1 MILSQEEREYIQLFN
16 DMIVALYAD
25 SDIESLLAFC
35 NQCIAKEA
43 EIFSSMSRHL
53 EMMRKKNNDIQ
64 NAHYLKNLINGVIS
78 MLGNE
83 NIILYDNIEELDMQV
98 IRQIKITLA
107 VFNNLDNKYISKH
120 SVEGICEY
128 IYSNTFLKELDIK
141 LVSLL
146 KRLYSEPNTID
157 ESDKDILIVL
167 LKYFLYDMQHK
178 IKYNYINML
187 IIENQ
192 EQPIIEEKANTLQS
206 FLFYA
211 QRTAGIRYKKI
222 VVNEAVLL
230 DDDTIMEIE
239 KDASVNSTLSKDEP
253 IQSSKALIGIDCQS
267 NASVQQQ
274 TNEKKKPAIVL
285 DKEKLLEK
293 LCPSLHNR
301 EQVRRILEKVDER
314 FEITNG
320 ECSKLDIATLCL
332 ILKEK
337 CTLFNKNIRNFS
349 DFKEYVCQYYG
360 VANPSYKKNDCT
372 VRNDMNLSRFDELY
386 NDNGAFWNLCL
397 RKNNQY

>member
-1 MILSQEEREYIQLFN
+1 MILSQEEREYIQLFK
-16 DMIVALYAD
+16 DMIVVLYAD
-25 SDIESLLAFC
+25 SDIEPLLTFC
-35 NQCIAKEA
+35 NQCITKEA

-64 NAHYLKNLINGVIS
+64 NAQYLKNVINGVIA

-83 NIILYDNIEELDMQV
+83 NVILYDNIEQLDV
-98 IRQIKITLA
+98 LFRKQIKITLA
-107 VFNNLDNKYISKH
+107 IFDSLDKEYISSH
-120 SVEGICEY
+120 SLEEISQYICDNSF
-128 IYSNTFLKELDIK
+128 IKKLDIRLISSLKK
-141 LVSLL
+141 LYA
-146 KRLYSEPNTID
+146 KNNTID
-157 ESDKDILIVL
+157 ESDKDILIAL
-167 LKYFLYDMQHK
+167 IKYFLYDMQHK

-192 EQPIIEEKANTLQS
+192 EQPIIEDKAKTLQS

-211 QRTAGIRYKKI
+211 QRIAGIRYQKI

-230 DDDTIMEIE
+230 NDDTIMEIE
-239 KDASVNSTLSKDEP
+239 KEASVDSILSKD
-253 IQSSKALIGIDCQS
+253 SSQTLTEKEGLSNKA
-267 NASVQQQ
+267 VQPLA
-274 TNEKKKPAIVL
+274 NEKKNSSTIL
-285 DKEKLLEK
+285 DKGKLLEK

-301 EQVRRILEKVDER
+301 EQVRKILEKVDER
-314 FEITNG
+314 FEISNG

-349 DFKEYVCQYYG
+349 DFKGYICSYYG
-360 VANPSYKKNDCT
+360 VANPSYKKNDCL
-372 VRNDMNLSRFDELY
+372 VCVGMSPSRFDELY

>member
-1 MILSQEEREYIQLFN
+1 MILSQEEKEYFQLFN

-25 SDIESLLAFC
+25 STVEPLKTIC
-35 NQCIAKEA
+35 YQCITKEA

-64 NAHYLKNLINGVIS
+64 NAQYLKNLVNGVIS

-83 NIILYDNIEELDMQV
+83 NIILYDNVEELGGQF
-98 IRQIKITLA
+98 RKQIKIALA
-107 VFNNLDNKYISKH
+107 FFSNLDNEYISNH
-120 SVEGICEY
+120 SAEDVYQYICDN
-128 IYSNTFLKELDIK
+128 SFVKDLDIK
-141 LVSLL
+141 LVSCL
-146 KRLYSEPNTID
+146 KRLYSDID
-157 ESDKDILIVL
+157 GINETDKDILIAL
-167 LKYFLYDMQHK
+167 IKYFLHDMQHK
-178 IKYNYINML
+178 IKYSYINML

-192 EQPIIEEKANTLQS
+192 EQPIIEDKASTLQS

-230 DDDTIMEIE
+230 NDDAIIEIKKE
-239 KDASVNSTLSKDEP
+239 ASVDSSLSKDV
-253 IQSSKALIGIDCQS
+253 S
-267 NASVQQQ
+267 
-274 TNEKKKPAIVL
+274 NEKKKVGIEI
-285 DKEKLLEK
+285 DKEKILEK
-293 LCPSLHNR
+293 LCPSFNNR
-301 EQVRRILEKVDER
+301 EQVKKILEKVDER

-332 ILKEK
+332 ILKDK
-337 CTLFNKNIRNFS
+337 CSLFNKNIKNFS
-349 DFKEYVCQYYG
+349 DFKEYVCLYYG
-360 VANPSYKKNDCT
+360 VVNPSYKKNDCI
-372 VRNDMNLSRFDELY
+372 VRNGSTPSRFDELY

>member
-1 MILSQEEREYIQLFN
+1 MILSQEEREYIQLFK
-16 DMIVALYAD
+16 DMTVVLYAD
-25 SDIESLLAFC
+25 SDIEPLLTFC
-35 NQCIAKEA
+35 NQCITKEA

-64 NAHYLKNLINGVIS
+64 NAQYLKNVISGVIS

-83 NIILYDNIEELDMQV
+83 NIILYDNIEQLDVQF
-98 IRQIKITLA
+98 RKQIKITLA
-107 VFNNLDNKYISKH
+107 IFNSLDKKYINSH
-120 SVEGICEY
+120 SLEEICQY
-128 IYSNTFLKELDIK
+128 ICDNSFIKDLDIRLISFLKK
-141 LVSLL
+141 LYA
-146 KRLYSEPNTID
+146 KNNAID
-157 ESDKDILIVL
+157 EGDKDILIAL
-167 LKYFLYDMQHK
+167 IKYFLYDMQHK

-192 EQPIIEEKANTLQS
+192 EQPIVEDKAKTLQS

-211 QRTAGIRYKKI
+211 QRIAGIRYQKI

-230 DDDTIMEIE
+230 NDDTIMEIE
-239 KDASVNSTLSKDEP
+239 KEASANSILSKD
-253 IQSSKALIGIDCQS
+253 SSQTLTEKETLPHKA
-267 NASVQQQ
+267 VQPLA
-274 TNEKKKPAIVL
+274 NEKKNSSTLL

-301 EQVRRILEKVDER
+301 EQVRKILEKVDER
-314 FEITNG
+314 FEISNG

-349 DFKEYVCQYYG
+349 DFKGCICSYYG
-360 VANPSYKKNDCT
+360 VANPSYKKNDCIAGSGT
-372 VRNDMNLSRFDELY
+372 SPSRFDELY

-397 RKNNQY
+397 RKNNQF

>member
-1 MILSQEEREYIQLFN
+1 MILSQEEREYIQLFK
-16 DMIVALYAD
+16 DMIVVLYAD
-25 SDIESLLAFC
+25 SDIEPLLTFC
-35 NQCIAKEA
+35 NQCITKEA

-64 NAHYLKNLINGVIS
+64 NAQYLKNVINGVIA

-83 NIILYDNIEELDMQV
+83 NVILYDNIEQLDV
-98 IRQIKITLA
+98 LFRKQIKITLA
-107 VFNNLDNKYISKH
+107 IFNSLDKEYISSHSLEEISQYICDNSFIKNLDIRLISFFK
-120 SVEGICEY
+120 
-128 IYSNTFLKELDIK
+128 K
-141 LVSLL
+141 LYA
-146 KRLYSEPNTID
+146 KNNTID
-157 ESDKDILIVL
+157 ESDKDILIAL
-167 LKYFLYDMQHK
+167 IKYFLYDMQHK

-192 EQPIIEEKANTLQS
+192 EQPIIEDKAKTLQS

-211 QRTAGIRYKKI
+211 QRIAGIRYQKI

-230 DDDTIMEIE
+230 NDDTIMEIE
-239 KDASVNSTLSKDEP
+239 KEASMDSILSKD
-253 IQSSKALIGIDCQS
+253 SSQTLTEKEGLSNKA
-267 NASVQQQ
+267 VQPLA
-274 TNEKKKPAIVL
+274 NEKKNSSTIL

-301 EQVRRILEKVDER
+301 EQVRKILEKVDER
-314 FEITNG
+314 FEISNG

-337 CTLFNKNIRNFS
+337 CTLFNKNIRNLS
-349 DFKEYVCQYYG
+349 DFKGYICSYYG
-360 VANPSYKKNDCT
+360 VANPSYKKNDCL
-372 VRNDMNLSRFDELY
+372 VCDGMSPSRFDELY

>member
-1 MILSQEEREYIQLFN
+1 MILSQEEREYIQLFK
-16 DMIVALYAD
+16 DMIVVLYAD
-25 SDIESLLAFC
+25 SDIEPLLTFC
-35 NQCIAKEA
+35 NQCITKEA

-53 EMMRKKNNDIQ
+53 GMMRKKNNDIQ
-64 NAHYLKNLINGVIS
+64 NAQYLKNVISGVIS

-83 NIILYDNIEELDMQV
+83 NIILYDNIEQLDVQL
-98 IRQIKITLA
+98 RKQIKITLA
-107 VFNNLDNKYISKH
+107 IFNSLDKEYISSH
-120 SVEGICEY
+120 SLEEISQYICDNSF
-128 IYSNTFLKELDIK
+128 IKDLDIRLISFLKK
-141 LVSLL
+141 LYT
-146 KRLYSEPNTID
+146 KNNTID
-157 ESDKDILIVL
+157 ESDKDIPIALI
-167 LKYFLYDMQHK
+167 KYFLYDMQHK

-192 EQPIIEEKANTLQS
+192 EQPIIEDKAKTLQS

-211 QRTAGIRYKKI
+211 QRIAGIRYQKI

-230 DDDTIMEIE
+230 NDDTIMEIE
-239 KDASVNSTLSKDEP
+239 KEASVDSILSKD
-253 IQSSKALIGIDCQS
+253 SSQTLTEKEGFS
-267 NASVQQQ
+267 NKTVQLLA
-274 TNEKKKPAIVL
+274 NEKKNSTTIL

-301 EQVRRILEKVDER
+301 EQVRKILEKVDER
-314 FEITNG
+314 FEISNG

-349 DFKEYVCQYYG
+349 DFKGYICSYYG
-360 VANPSYKKNDCT
+360 VANPSYKRNDCL
-372 VRNDMNLSRFDELY
+372 VCDGMSPSRFDELY

-397 RKNNQY
+397 RKNSQY